1 MLGGAGKADM
11 AAYAAAK
18 PLEVAPDSRVRYSTG
33 TTCIAAGVIG
43 SIVGRGDAYREFIQ
57 RELLDPMGISPDEVR
72 PGFDDAGNLIGGS
85 VFDATARAFAKFGYL
100 YLRNGV
106 WDGHRILP
114 DGWVD
119 YARTPTPAPAGS
131 EQYGAGW
138 WIDPKHPGRFRAG
151 GFGGQHIVVV
161 PDKDLVV
168 VVLSDRLDGKDGD
181 LRDELIDAF
190 SGVPTVTTPRP
201 LGR

>member
-1 MLGGAGKADM
+1 MLRMATGLAWNEDYFAPDSDTLAMLGGAGKVDM

-18 PLEVAPDSRVRYSTG
+18 PLEVAPGSRVRYSTG
-33 TTCIAAGVIG
+33 TTCIAAGVVG
-43 SIVGRGDAYREFIQ
+43 SIVGTGDAYREFIQ
-57 RELLDPMGISPDEVR
+57 RELLDPMGISPDEVK

-119 YARTPTPAPAGS
+119 
-131 EQYGAGW
+131 
-138 WIDPKHPGRFRAG
+138 
-151 GFGGQHIVVV
+151 
-161 PDKDLVV
+161 
-168 VVLSDRLDGKDGD
+168 
-181 LRDELIDAF
+181 
-190 SGVPTVTTPRP
+190 
-201 LGR
+201 